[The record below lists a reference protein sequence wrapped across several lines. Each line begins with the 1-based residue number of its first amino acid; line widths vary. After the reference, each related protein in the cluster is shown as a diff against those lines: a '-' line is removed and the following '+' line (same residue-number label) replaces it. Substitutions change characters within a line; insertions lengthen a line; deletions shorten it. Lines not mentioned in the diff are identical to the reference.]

1 MEDHFVTVR
10 TYHDY
15 ITAQLILNALHDAG
29 ITTFHSTKAVP
40 LPPTDEYHIMVPEH
54 EVDNAIDVIEKNE
67 EF

>member
-29 ITTFHSTKAVP
+29 ITTFPLNESSA